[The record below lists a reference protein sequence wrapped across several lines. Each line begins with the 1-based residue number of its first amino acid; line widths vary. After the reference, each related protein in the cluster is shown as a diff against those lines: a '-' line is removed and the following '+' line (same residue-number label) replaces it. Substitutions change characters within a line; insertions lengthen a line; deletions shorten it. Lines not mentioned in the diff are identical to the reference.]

1 MFIYAEF
8 LCKKLRARLE
18 LIGSSLV
25 ISSMDGSFV
34 KVTSILLSILDAVA
48 LESFLLPKFEAAVTY
63 ALELRLLSIA
73 ALVA

>member
-1 MFIYAEF
+1 M
-8 LCKKLRARLE
+8 CKKLRARLA
-18 LIGSSLV
+18 LLGSSLV
-25 ISSMDGSFV
+25 ISSMDGSLA

-48 LESFLLPKFEAAVTY
+48 LESFLLPKFEAVTY